1 MPLDIKIK
9 RSADAHQNTTL
20 TVELRGSL
28 DTATAPQLEKQFG
41 AALDD
46 SVKVLIF
53 DLANLTFISSA
64 GLRIFAAA
72 RKLMKLRGEQ
82 VSFIHMQPQIHEV
95 FEIVKAL
102 PGVAVFAN
110 IAEFDAYLAAR
121 QQKIKEGTH

>member
-28 DTATAPQLEKQFG
+28 DTATAPQLEKQFS

-110 IAEFDAYLAAR
+110 VAEFDAYLAAR
-121 QQKIKEGTH
+121 QQKIKEGS